1 MESSSKISP
10 SDTLS
15 TAHQLLSKW
24 DVLREREQLWSEL
37 HRSMGVF
44 GKAISWQLPARLRLV
59 GVVVQVVDAL
69 ANPEMAPIVIDAVQ
83 QWILNVKREQA
94 LGKIDPLG
102 LLSGL
107 GCCME
112 NKEATMESP
121 FDGKRAGELEMQVVE
136 AARTISL
143 HLDYHVLEKALV
155 ATVVAKD
162 FVQARR
168 LIDELELLC
177 KFLAVADVEVGC
189 LGPFAEPSETQAV
202 GSPQHVDRRRIDA
215 DAARGCDLM
224 EDVERPRLDADVA
237 RSSAVTEDV
246 EDTLTAMMEM
256 GAEETQAEEAVAAE
270 ASPAEEEASMM
281 PPTRSHG
288 WASAA
293 STQQQGEKRKCGAF
307 DDVVE
312 EIDQSPPRDQV
323 VPSQNRASASSNP
336 LFDSPL
342 RAVASPLQQ
351 ASASS
356 ALRPPRSQLF
366 ADSEV
371 PQGVS
376 VRGRVPWTMEEEQR
390 LIDGYQRY
398 GSRWEHIRQ
407 PCNLKHRTGTQLKDK
422 ITNLVKSG
430 RVRKSD

>member
-1 MESSSKISP
+1 MAFSSKFSP

-83 QWILNVKREQA
+83 QWVLNVKREQA

-112 NKEATMESP
+112 SKEATMESP
-121 FDGKRAGELEMQVVE
+121 FDGTRAGELEMQVVE

-177 KFLAVADVEVGC
+177 KFLAVADVEA
-189 LGPFAEPSETQAV
+189 PEPSETQAV
-202 GSPQHVDRRRIDA
+202 GSPQHVDRRRFDA
-215 DAARGCDLM
+215 DAARGSDLM

-237 RSSAVTEDV
+237 RGSTVTEDV

-256 GAEETQAEEAVAAE
+256 GAEETQAEAVAAE
-270 ASPAEEEASMM
+270 GSPAEAEASMM
-281 PPTRSHG
+281 PPIRSHG

-293 STQQQGEKRKCGAF
+293 STQHHGEKRKCGAF

-312 EIDQSPPRDQV
+312 EVDQSPPRGQV
-323 VPSQNRASASSNP
+323 VPSQSRASASCNP

-356 ALRPPRSQLF
+356 SLRQPRSQLF